1 MLEPNTTIKHSLP
14 QAQNKLRCI
23 APNMSLIIKIQT
35 NMTDTDFIKKFANS
49 KEIEKNRYSC
59 LIIALQDARKI
70 TGRDMKNGNIT
81 NDILENDHSFLDPY
95 SFIGVVNYLLIL
107 ELIGEIFRLKSFT
120 TNKKNNIYKTL
131 KQFSYSLDDK
141 DIDTIIALRNSL
153 AHNYGLINIPHK
165 QNEYI
170 TKLHKFTL
178 INTRNAN
185 LIKFPLQNWNLDYSD
200 KSDETSTQI
209 SVIKLQDL
217 IETVYKNLTTEI
229 DNNAVELALKKGIDE
244 LKARFTIRY

>member
-1 MLEPNTTIKHSLP
+1 MAISELL
-14 QAQNKLRCI
+14 
-23 APNMSLIIKIQT
+23 SLIVKRQT
-35 NMTDTDFIKKFANS
+35 DMTDTDFIMKFTNS
-49 KEIEKNRYSC
+49 IEIERNRYSC
-59 LIIALQDARKI
+59 LFVALQDARKI
-70 TGRDMKNGNIT
+70 TGRDMVKGNIT
-81 NDILENDHSFLDPY
+81 NDILENDQSFLSPY

-107 ELIGEIFRLKSFT
+107 ELIGEIFRLKNFT
-120 TNKKNNIYKTL
+120 TNKKNNIYKSL
-131 KQFSYSLDDK
+131 KQFSNSLNDK

-153 AHNYGLINIPHK
+153 AHNYGLINIPNDQK
-165 QNEYI
+165 EYV

-178 INTRNAN
+178 INMTNGN
-185 LIKFPLQNWNLDYSD
+185 LIKYPLQNWNLDYSD

-229 DNNAVELALKKGIDE
+229 ENDTVELALKKGIDE